1 MKFTRSL
8 LVTLLFG
15 SSFAQVKPEAVATY
29 ADIVYA
35 SYADALETAETLQ
48 RAVAAFLAA
57 PDEATL
63 DAAKDAWLAAREPY
77 GQTEVYRF
85 YGGPIDG
92 ADGLEGLIN
101 AWPVDEVYIDY
112 VEGAPDAGIVNNVAD
127 YPEITKD
134 LLASLNEVGAEENI
148 ATGYHAIEFLLWGQD
163 LSAATA
169 GQRPHTDYT
178 TAPHARRRA
187 AYLSAATELLVEHL
201 GELVQAW
208 SPEQS
213 GNYREGFLALE
224 PDAALQNVLTG
235 MGVLAKSE
243 LAGDRI
249 FTAFDNQDQE
259 DEHSC
264 FSDNTHRDIIANLT
278 GIQNVYLGR
287 YRRVDGS
294 VVEGTGLNAVVAE
307 VNAELNEE
315 VTALLSAAD
324 AQTQAIPAPF
334 DQAIL
339 SDDARPQIF
348 DLVTTLLDLG
358 DKLAEVGTA
367 LGDNVGV
374 GVGAGVSSA
383 SP

>member
-1 MKFTRSL
+1 M
-8 LVTLLFG
+8 
-15 SSFAQVKPEAVATY
+15 ATY

-35 SYADALETAETLQ
+35 SYADALETAEALQ
-48 RAVAAFLAA
+48 TAVTTFLAA
-57 PDEATL
+57 PDAATL
-63 DAAKDAWLAAREPY
+63 DAAKNAWRAAREPY

-92 ADGLEGLIN
+92 AEGLEGLIN

-148 ATGYHAIEFLLWGQD
+148 ATGYHAVEFLLWGQD

-169 GQRPHTDYT
+169 GQRPYTDYT

-187 AYLSAATELLVEHL
+187 AYLSAATDLLVEHL

-208 SPEQS
+208 SPEQN

-264 FSDNTHRDIIANLT
+264 FSDNTHRDIIANFT

-315 VTALLSAAD
+315 VTAFLSAAD

-358 DKLAEVGTA
+358 DKFAEVGTA
-367 LGDNVGV
+367 LGANV